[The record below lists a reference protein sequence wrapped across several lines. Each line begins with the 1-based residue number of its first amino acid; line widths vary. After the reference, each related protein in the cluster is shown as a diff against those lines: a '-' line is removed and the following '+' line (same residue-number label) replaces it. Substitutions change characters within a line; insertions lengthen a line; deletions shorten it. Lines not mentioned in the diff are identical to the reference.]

1 MRGVP
6 LLCVV
11 AHHLDSEKFCVTA
24 VVRLLDGFS
33 LWCGGCVF
41 SLCEQTCCGEPHPP
55 SSSCDMSSPTSRRLR
70 RQFTPDRSQSRTGTQ
85 QLPVFST
92 EEQKQTGKKGKK
104 KLGMFKGV
112 LVPTC
117 ENMWGVIIFLRFYV
131 IVGYAGLGWTIFI
144 VTLSFSVALLTALAL
159 SAIATCGTS
168 HSLAGVYP
176 MLARALGKEIATA
189 TGLVYFLGIVCLA
202 VLECLGACEELFQV
216 APELADMGGARLWGF
231 IFLCSL
237 SLMVGGGIKIVSAI
251 GIWFFVVV
259 IVTLSFLYVSLLAA
273 PNLVA
278 ADAPDTERI
287 YSAIYSASGSA
298 DATSASG

>member
-1 MRGVP
+1 
-6 LLCVV
+6 
-11 AHHLDSEKFCVTA
+11 
-24 VVRLLDGFS
+24 
-33 LWCGGCVF
+33 
-41 SLCEQTCCGEPHPP
+41 
-55 SSSCDMSSPTSRRLR
+55 
-70 RQFTPDRSQSRTGTQ
+70 
-85 QLPVFST
+85 
-92 EEQKQTGKKGKK
+92 
-104 KLGMFKGV
+104 MFKGV

-298 DATSASG
+298 DATSASGSISGRMLAGGGASGSSANETLYWPSGLSGMNFADNWEPFRTAWRSSSRASPASSPAPTAPPRCASPSPPSPTAPSAPSASRTLCT

>member
-1 MRGVP
+1 MAEAAAVTPSARASMDSPGLTRSSTATMR
-6 LLCVV
+6 
-11 AHHLDSEKFCVTA
+11 
-24 VVRLLDGFS
+24 VRERLSRDTTPNSRS
-33 LWCGGCVF
+33 L
-41 SLCEQTCCGEPHPP
+41 SRA
-55 SSSCDMSSPTSRRLR
+55 SSAMGTSST
-70 RQFTPDRSQSRTGTQ
+70 
-85 QLPVFST
+85 LPVFGSG
-92 EEQKQTGKKGKK
+92 EEQKATKGKKK

-131 IVGYAGLGWTIFI
+131 IVGYAGLGYTIFI

-216 APELADMGGARLWGF
+216 APELADVGGVQPCSPPPARAAGHLMLLLCSSSTRASPSPTLCGHESLSSHLPPSHRSPLSVCSGARLWGF
-231 IFLCSL
+231 IFLSAL

-251 GIWFFVVV
+251 GSTRPDCALI
-259 IVTLSFLYVSLLAA
+259 A
-273 PNLVA
+273 P
-278 ADAPDTERI
+278 
-287 YSAIYSASGSA
+287 
-298 DATSASG
+298 